1 MIQSVLSKISLQL
14 FTSKIRQILQVR
26 TEIRTNIFRRLY
38 VDACELYPENTLSEN
53 SDIASTVTQAV
64 LGLDSFNLTVDD
76 SCVKLFV
83 NELQMMNGL
92 AKISQIITG
101 LLHTTFLTIVSYSLH
116 TEHIEEAMCQAREAI
131 ASVEA

>member
-53 SDIASTVTQAV
+53 SDIAQY
-64 LGLDSFNLTVDD
+64 
-76 SCVKLFV
+76 
-83 NELQMMNGL
+83 
-92 AKISQIITG
+92 
-101 LLHTTFLTIVSYSLH
+101 SYSSC
-116 TEHIEEAMCQAREAI
+116 IGSR
-131 ASVEA
+131 